1 MILFIFVF
9 ISLDKTNLAPV
20 PQFSSLP
27 PIAKAPMVKPI
38 LPQEINSP
46 AQPLFRTLIPYTVR
60 QSIALY
66 NERKTTL
73 INKQL
78 IPEWE
83 AITSQEHALL
93 RELGLP
99 GSLQAVE
106 VSLGLP
112 PSLVTHMD
120 DVKAKGGIAKLKQM
134 RADVRNLCAS
144 DKEIYE
150 QVVTDW
156 WGADVRLRIHYKR
169 KQKKTKSYEQNMELR
184 DGLVSHRVRRPN
196 LFVSKEIDWV
206 HFSRRRKIVMAWF
219 DLSFLNGRI

>member
-1 MILFIFVF
+1 VELLGDAD
-9 ISLDKTNLAPV
+9 LDPV

-38 LPQEINSP
+38 LPQDVNTPSKS
-46 AQPLFRTLIPYTVR
+46 PLFRTLIPYTIR

-66 NERKTTL
+66 NERKITL

-112 PSLVTHMD
+112 PTLVTHME
-120 DVKAKGGIAKLKQM
+120 DVKTKGGIAKLKQM

-150 QVVTDW
+150 QVHKLGKNV
-156 WGADVRLRIHYKR
+156 
-169 KQKKTKSYEQNMELR
+169 NF
-184 DGLVSHRVRRPN
+184 RR
-196 LFVSKEIDWV
+196 
-206 HFSRRRKIVMAWF
+206 
-219 DLSFLNGRI
+219 

>member
-1 MILFIFVF
+1 LYAEF
-9 ISLDKTNLAPV
+9 LDDADLAPV

-38 LPQEINSP
+38 LPQEVST
-46 AQPLFRTLIPYTVR
+46 AAKSPLFRTLIPYTIR

-66 NERKTTL
+66 NERKTNL

-78 IPEWE
+78 IPQWE

-106 VSLGLP
+106 VPLGLP
-112 PSLVTHMD
+112 PSLVTHME

-144 DKEIYE
+144 DKDIYE
-150 QVVTDW
+150 QVARFGKNV
-156 WGADVRLRIHYKR
+156 
-169 KQKKTKSYEQNMELR
+169 NF
-184 DGLVSHRVRRPN
+184 RR
-196 LFVSKEIDWV
+196 
-206 HFSRRRKIVMAWF
+206 
-219 DLSFLNGRI
+219 

>member
-1 MILFIFVF
+1 MMIEEGKRGGGGLGGSGARELYGALIKRWRGRIILDEGYAMIYLDYKQCCNETLNELRRTTILFTFVCGF
-9 ISLDKTNLAPV
+9 LYETDLAPV
-20 PQFSSLP
+20 PQFSFLP

-38 LPQEINSP
+38 LPQEVNSP

-120 DVKAKGGIAKLKQM
+120 DVKTKG
-134 RADVRNLCAS
+134 R
-144 DKEIYE
+144 Y
-150 QVVTDW
+150 
-156 WGADVRLRIHYKR
+156 
-169 KQKKTKSYEQNMELR
+169 
-184 DGLVSHRVRRPN
+184 
-196 LFVSKEIDWV
+196 
-206 HFSRRRKIVMAWF
+206 RKIKTNACRRSKFMCK
-219 DLSFLNGRI
+219 